1 LGLALRAA
9 PQPLLHVFQPALLH
23 LVEFGPLFGS
33 EQVVDLRLQF
43 LPGHNQVGQ
52 GLALLVGDGPHL
64 GRIELALLGHTE
76 HLRPLRGHLLH
87 QPLQSGTLPLHQRF
101 HLLLLGVGQ
110 IQRPRQVRDTP
121 VQEITPMPMS
131 AVGGQIL
138 AQSSRSNHH
147 QERGQAD
154 YNALAIHLET
164 SIKGVTNQ
172 VNTGAEAEG
181 VKSRSKRVNFC
192 KERLTLLYIGR
203 AHLGVE
209 QGKEAMDRVLVVD
222 DDVELCDLVKE
233 FLEPEGLQVEA
244 VHNGNRGLD
253 RALSGEHALV
263 VLDVMLPGMN
273 GLDVLRKLRAS
284 STVPVLLLTARGQDV
299 DRIVGLELGA
309 DDYLPKPFNPRE
321 LVARIRAI
329 LRRTRGEAGER
340 QAPQTSVRVGD
351 VELNPATRTVLR
363 GGEAVDLT
371 AVEFNLLDVLLR
383 EAGRVVTR
391 DELAKIALGRM
402 FSPYDRSIDMHISK
416 LRKKLGEDGKGG
428 ERIKTVRG
436 VGYIYAAPGGD

>member
-1 LGLALRAA
+1 
-9 PQPLLHVFQPALLH
+9 
-23 LVEFGPLFGS
+23 
-33 EQVVDLRLQF
+33 
-43 LPGHNQVGQ
+43 
-52 GLALLVGDGPHL
+52 
-64 GRIELALLGHTE
+64 
-76 HLRPLRGHLLH
+76 
-87 QPLQSGTLPLHQRF
+87 
-101 HLLLLGVGQ
+101 
-110 IQRPRQVRDTP
+110 
-121 VQEITPMPMS
+121 
-131 AVGGQIL
+131 
-138 AQSSRSNHH
+138 
-147 QERGQAD
+147 
-154 YNALAIHLET
+154 
-164 SIKGVTNQ
+164 
-172 VNTGAEAEG
+172 
-181 VKSRSKRVNFC
+181 
-192 KERLTLLYIGR
+192 
-203 AHLGVE
+203 
-209 QGKEAMDRVLVVD
+209 MDRVLVVD

-233 FLEPEGLQVEA
+233 FLQPEGLQVEA
-244 VHNGNRGLD
+244 VHNGSRGLE

-329 LRRTRGEAGER
+329 LRRTRGEAPEK

-391 DELAKIALGRM
+391 DELAKIALGRL

-436 VGYIYAAPGGD
+436 VGYIYAAPGGE